1 MNTMPEETASVIA
14 GVDTHTDTHTAAV
27 LDLRGR
33 VLGTETFPTTASGY
47 RQLVRWCCGFGAV
60 AQFGVEGTSS
70 YGRGLCDH
78 LVEASFDVIEVV
90 RPSRQQRR
98 RHGKSDPADA
108 VAAARA
114 VLSGEADGH
123 PKLGGGPVE
132 AIRALQIA
140 RTSAVKAR
148 TQAIV
153 QLHHLIITGPDQIRR
168 QLEPLSNL
176 KRARACAAWRPKPTE
191 STIDAVR
198 YAMRTLARR
207 WIELGDEV
215 NDLTRHLDRLTR
227 QAAPTLRSL
236 TGIGT
241 DTAAR
246 LLITAGD
253 NPNRLRSEASF
264 AALCGTSPVDASS
277 GRQQR
282 HRLNRGGDRR
292 ANNALWRIVMVR
304 MQRDDSTRAYV
315 QRRLDE
321 GLTKR
326 EAMRCLKRYVA
337 RQAHRALLT
346 DLKMLAPT

>member
-1 MNTMPEETASVIA
+1 MRS
-14 GVDTHTDTHTAAV
+14 
-27 LDLRGR
+27 
-33 VLGTETFPTTASGY
+33 
-47 RQLVRWCCGFGAV
+47 
-60 AQFGVEGTSS
+60 
-70 YGRGLCDH
+70 CDRDFS
-78 LVEASFDVIEVV
+78 A
-90 RPSRQQRR
+90 
-98 RHGKSDPADA
+98 
-108 VAAARA
+108 
-114 VLSGEADGH
+114 
-123 PKLGGGPVE
+123 
-132 AIRALQIA
+132 
-140 RTSAVKAR
+140 AVKAR
-148 TQAIV
+148 AQAIV